1 MISLAERLRSRGLT
15 LPKPTPPNGT
25 YEPFTRSGSIIFMA
39 GTTCVR
45 DGELQYSGTLGADL
59 SVEDGQKAAAICAPN
74 LLANLSLAC
83 EGEYDRVRALKMNGF
98 VKCLPDFT
106 EQPRVL
112 DGASEIFLLA
122 LGDRGRHAR
131 AAVGAYA
138 LPRGATVEIEAIFE
152 IG

>member
-45 DGELQYSGTLGADL
+45 DGHTWSRSVGRRRTESG
-59 SVEDGQKAAAICAPN
+59 
-74 LLANLSLAC
+74 
-83 EGEYDRVRALKMNGF
+83 NGF

-131 AAVGAYA
+131 AAVSAYA
-138 LPRGATVEIEAIFE
+138 LPRGATVEIEATFE

>member
-1 MISLAERLRSRGLT
+1 
-15 LPKPTPPNGT
+15 
-25 YEPFTRSGSIIFMA
+25 
-39 GTTCVR
+39 
-45 DGELQYSGTLGADL
+45 
-59 SVEDGQKAAAICAPN
+59 
-74 LLANLSLAC
+74 
-83 EGEYDRVRALKMNGF
+83 MNGF

-112 DGASEIFLLA
+112 DGASEVFLLA

-138 LPRGATVEIEAIFE
+138 LPRGATVEIEATFE